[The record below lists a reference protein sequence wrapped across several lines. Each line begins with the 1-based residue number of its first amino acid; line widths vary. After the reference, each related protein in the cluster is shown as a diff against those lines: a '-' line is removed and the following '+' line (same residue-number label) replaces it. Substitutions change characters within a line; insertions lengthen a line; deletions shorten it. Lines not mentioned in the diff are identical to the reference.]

1 MKLDSYGFTLI
12 EVLIVL
18 AIGVIAMGFLSIFG
32 NKFLLSQE
40 LERAVELTKS
50 EIRAA
55 QMDSISGTHD
65 SSWGIAFL
73 KNYVVR
79 FRGESYD
86 SRMQSFD
93 YLTNFNSSL
102 IISGPSEI
110 VFSRI
115 DGSISVGREIIFSLH
130 NDEKIIN
137 ISTKGVISGP

>member
-102 IISGPSEI
+102 IDNSFTLIKSM
-110 VFSRI
+110 VF
-115 DGSISVGREIIFSLH
+115 L
-130 NDEKIIN
+130 
-137 ISTKGVISGP
+137 